1 MTAPPEFRYE
11 VVLYWS
17 EPDEAFIA
25 EAPELAGCA
34 ADGPTYETALEAVQV
49 VITQWIETA
58 RSMGRQV
65 PQPKG
70 RMRFA

>member
-1 MTAPPEFRYE
+1 MTITPEIRYE

-17 EPDEAFIA
+17 DPDEAFIA
-25 EAPELAGCA
+25 EAPELAGCL
-34 ADGPTYETALEAVQV
+34 ADGPTYETALEAVRV

-58 RSMGRQV
+58 RSMGRDV

>member
-1 MTAPPEFRYE
+1 MTSTPELRYE

-17 EPDEAFIA
+17 DSDEAFIA

-34 ADGPTYETALEAVQV
+34 ADGLTYESALEAVQA

-58 RSMGRQV
+58 RSMGRDV